1 VGICPNIRIYYATQR
16 EGVGQANPYV
26 RWLAELCRRF
36 LAETDVELV
45 VFPHEMSLS
54 WWRRDDRYVCRLVH
68 KAVGDN
74 RRVKC
79 FSQHCSADTLK
90 LLIRELDFLIGSR
103 FHSIIAALSLHVPAV
118 ALGWSHK
125 YQEVLN
131 DVGVGELAFSYEA
144 MRDAA
149 TITGILETWANRE
162 QVRRRLERSIPLLRR
177 KVDGVFDRVAE
188 ILRRTE
194 CC

>member
-1 VGICPNIRIYYATQR
+1 
-16 EGVGQANPYV
+16 
-26 RWLAELCRRF
+26 
-36 LAETDVELV
+36 
-45 VFPHEMSLS
+45 
-54 WWRRDDRYVCRLVH
+54 
-68 KAVGDN
+68 
-74 RRVKC
+74 
-79 FSQHCSADTLK
+79 
-90 LLIRELDFLIGSR
+90 
-103 FHSIIAALSLHVPAV
+103 V